1 MAVVYL
7 TTMGSL
13 VRRKGER
20 LEVWKGKEKLGDVR
34 LFDLE
39 RLVVVGSIQLTSQA
53 VGLLLDKG
61 IDVAFLSGGGRLRGS
76 LVSAESRNVFLR
88 LAQYDRW
95 KDEAFRVALG
105 REVVVAKLTAQRRL
119 LARSERNHPGT
130 LEPDALS
137 ELDRVLQQVADA
149 QGADEL
155 RGLEGAGSGLYFR
168 QFGKMLSSVGFPG
181 RKRRPPTD
189 PANSLL
195 SLGYVMLGNE
205 LGSLLEA
212 RGFDPAIG
220 FLHGVRYGRK
230 SLALDVIEP
239 FRQPVVD
246 RLTLRL
252 LNLRQLTADD
262 FEGGEQGLRLH
273 PEALKR
279 YFELYEEQLAGPSEG
294 EGSATWRERL
304 KRQVDGL
311 REMVMAGEA
320 APLYQWPG

>member
-1 MAVVYL
+1 MGVVYV
-7 TTMGSL
+7 TSMGSI

-20 LEVWKGKEKLGDVR
+20 LEVWQGKEKLADVR

-39 RLVVVGSIQLTSQA
+39 RLVVVGPVQLTSQA
-53 VGLLLDKG
+53 LGLLLDKG
-61 IDVAFLSGGGRLRGS
+61 IDVCFLSAGGRLRGS

-95 KDEAFRVALG
+95 KDEAFRIG
-105 REVVVAKLTAQRRL
+105 FSREVVSAKISVQRRL
-119 LARSERNHPGT
+119 LARYERNHPGT
-130 LEPDALS
+130 LEPEALG
-137 ELDRVLQQVADA
+137 ELDRLLQQVADSTTVDA
-149 QGADEL
+149 I
-155 RGLEGAGSGLYFR
+155 RGVEGAGSGVYFR
-168 QFGKMLSSVGFPG
+168 QFGKMLASVGFPG
-181 RKRRPPTD
+181 RKRRPATD

-195 SLGYVMLGNE
+195 SLGYVMVGNE

-230 SLALDVIEP
+230 SLALDVVEP

-252 LNLRQLTADD
+252 LNLGQLKPGD

-273 PEALKR
+273 PDALKR
-279 YFELYEEQLAGPSEG
+279 YFALYEEQLRSPSEG
-294 EGSATWRERL
+294 EGSPTWRDRL
-304 KRQVDGL
+304 KHQVDAL
-311 REMVMAGEA
+311 REMVMAGEP
-320 APLYQWPG
+320 APFYQWPG

>member
-7 TTMGSL
+7 TTTGSV

-20 LEVWKGKEKLGDVR
+20 LEVWEKKEKLADLR

-39 RLVVVGSIQLTSQA
+39 RLVVVGAVQLTSQA
-53 VGLLLDKG
+53 LGLLLDQG
-61 IDVAFLSGGGRLRGS
+61 IDVVFLSGGGRLRGS

-95 KDEAFRVALG
+95 KDDAFRLAFS
-105 REVVVAKLTAQRRL
+105 REVVTAKATSQRRL
-119 LARSERNHPGT
+119 LARYGRNHPGT
-130 LEPDALS
+130 LPPEALP
-137 ELDRVLQQVADA
+137 ELDRLLEQA
-149 QGADEL
+149 QGAKTVDEV
-155 RGLEGAGSGLYFR
+155 RGIEGAGSGAYFR
-168 QFGKMLSSVGFPG
+168 CFGKMLATLGFPG
-181 RKRRPPTD
+181 RKRRPATD

-195 SLGYVMLGNE
+195 SLGYVMVGNE

-220 FLHGVRYGRK
+220 FLHGVRYGRH
-230 SLALDVIEP
+230 SLALDVVEP

-252 LNLRQLTADD
+252 LNLKQLTPDD
-262 FEGGEQGLRLH
+262 FQGGDRGLRLH
-273 PEALKR
+273 PESLKR
-279 YFELYEEQLAGPSEG
+279 YFELYEEQLRGPSEG
-294 EGSATWRERL
+294 DGSPTWRDRL
-304 KRQVDGL
+304 KHQVDQV
-311 REMVMAGEA
+311 RDMVMAGEA

>member
-1 MAVVYL
+1 MGVVYL
-7 TTMGSL
+7 TTTGSV

-20 LEVWKGKEKLGDVR
+20 LELWKQKEKLADVR

-61 IDVAFLSGGGRLRGS
+61 IDVVFLSGGGRLRGS

-95 KDEAFRVALG
+95 KDEGFRLELSRA
-105 REVVVAKLTAQRRL
+105 VVEAKVTSQRRL
-119 LARSERNHPGT
+119 LARFERNHPGAVG
-130 LEPDALS
+130 EEALA
-137 ELDRVLQQVADA
+137 ELDRLLGQLATATSV
-149 QGADEL
+149 DEV
-155 RGLEGAGSGLYFR
+155 RGVEGAASGAYFR
-168 QFGKMLSSVGFPG
+168 RFGAMLTSLGFPG
-181 RKRRPPTD
+181 RKRRPPPD

-220 FLHGVRYGRK
+220 FLHGVRYGRS
-230 SLALDVIEP
+230 SLALDVVEP
-239 FRQPVVD
+239 FRQPIVD

-252 LNLRQLTADD
+252 LNLKQLGPDD
-262 FEGGEQGLRLH
+262 FEGGEKGLRLL
-273 PEALKR
+273 PESLKR
-279 YFELYEEQLAGPSEG
+279 YFALYEEQLRGPSEG
-294 EGSATWRERL
+294 EDSPSWRDRL
-304 KRQVDGL
+304 KHQVDAL
-311 REMVMAGEA
+311 RDMVMGGEP
-320 APLYQWPG
+320 APFYQWRG